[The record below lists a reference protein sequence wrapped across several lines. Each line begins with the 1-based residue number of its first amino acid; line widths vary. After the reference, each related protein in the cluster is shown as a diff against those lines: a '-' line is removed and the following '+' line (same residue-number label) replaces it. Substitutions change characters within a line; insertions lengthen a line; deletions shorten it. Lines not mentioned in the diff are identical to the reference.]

1 MNFYSISIARSGD
14 CLRTVQNISE
24 IDDCPIIDKK
34 VAMKIFNQQKKD
46 LCSGDYI
53 AIYENGFVF
62 KDYYEIRD

>member
-1 MNFYSISIARSGD
+1 MSFYSITIVRAGD
-14 CLRTVQNISE
+14 CLRTVKNISE
-24 IDDCPIIDKK
+24 IGDRLITDKK

-62 KDYYEIRD
+62 KDYYETRD